1 MPRLKCKP
9 QNAFIG
15 KNAKNKSEI
24 GILEKKLIDQQNTI
38 EGAKTVLIEKQQELD
53 SLKSQLKDIS
63 RQIDNNRR
71 KLCHKREKL
80 QGITEI
86 VSNVSATISS
96 KQKLNKNVFAISK
109 LTAAKRKLNP
119 SNENLPKKAKCVR
132 QNETYEVCKTIH
144 GGTET
149 NTKPTVDG
157 ILDTLTSKVKADEL
171 SEKVL
176 NSKPALVKKLSK
188 TCVNKWSKD
197 YYISKENT
205 LRSLNIYYSKN
216 VMGKRKYQSMRKANQ
231 KAFFQGSKI
240 TNVVSYQNLSKE
252 INSIEI
258 GELISISP
266 SLTYDLENSGSLVV
280 CTENVVTAF

>member
-9 QNAFIG
+9 QNAFVG

-53 SLKSQLKDIS
+53 SLKNQLKDIS

-71 KLCHKREKL
+71 KLCHKCEKL

-132 QNETYEVCKTIH
+132 
-144 GGTET
+144 
-149 NTKPTVDG
+149 
-157 ILDTLTSKVKADEL
+157 
-171 SEKVL
+171 
-176 NSKPALVKKLSK
+176 
-188 TCVNKWSKD
+188 
-197 YYISKENT
+197 
-205 LRSLNIYYSKN
+205 
-216 VMGKRKYQSMRKANQ
+216 
-231 KAFFQGSKI
+231 
-240 TNVVSYQNLSKE
+240 
-252 INSIEI
+252 
-258 GELISISP
+258 
-266 SLTYDLENSGSLVV
+266 
-280 CTENVVTAF
+280 